1 MVATLLRLRLTT
13 TLHQLRRE
21 WWRIL
26 VLIGGA
32 VWAVSLLP
40 SAWWI
45 SRALA
50 SQDGGVRSDALAAIS
65 GVLILGWVV
74 VPVLITGLDDTL
86 DPARFASLGVA
97 ARRIMPGMTVSAF
110 VTLPSLFFAV
120 VLGLLAASWRR
131 EGPAVLAVAF
141 AWAALTHATMI
152 VSARVSV
159 AWTARILQSRRA
171 REAALAMILVGA
183 LIATPIAYL
192 VVSEGLETLVDIDV
206 PALLETLR
214 RIPVALPVAAT
225 DAAVTGAWW
234 SVAWRLGASLAWIV
248 LLHGVWRANVAH
260 ALVHPAFRGG
270 GARAR
275 DDSVLA
281 AAKRAERG
289 RRGTVRRA
297 QTAVRTRAL
306 RYWFTDPRYLTGL
319 ITVMTFPAL
328 FFMLVYPIFGSPVSV
343 VMAVPVLLA
352 GTVGWARHNDVAYD
366 SSALWLD
373 IVSGRL
379 GIAITRGRVAGTLA
393 WSVPLATV
401 AGLAALGLSGR
412 WDLAPAEFGAIA
424 GVLGTSLG
432 VSAISAVAL
441 PYRAPVPG
449 GNPFSAEVG
458 SVGAGFLAQ
467 IVSSIGAWVVAV
479 PVTVP
484 LALAIRWDARIGWLG
499 LVLGVATGAGVLI
512 VATRWAGRLYDRK
525 SGRLIN
531 AVA

>member
-1 MVATLLRLRLTT
+1 MVATVLRLRLTT

-32 VWAVSLLP
+32 IWAVSLLP
-40 SAWWI
+40 SAWWA
-45 SRALA
+45 SRVLEGQVA
-50 SQDGGVRSDALAAIS
+50 GVRSDALTAVSA
-65 GVLILGWVV
+65 VFILGWVV
-74 VPVLITGLDDTL
+74 VPVLVTGLDDTL
-86 DPARFASLGVA
+86 DPGRFASLGVVV
-97 ARRIMPGMTVSAF
+97 RRIMPGMTISAF
-110 VTLPSLFFAV
+110 VTLPSLFFAI
-120 VLGLLAASWRR
+120 VLGLLAASWRSN
-131 EGPAVLAVAF
+131 GPAVVAVAF
-141 AWAALTHATMI
+141 AWAALTHAMLI
-152 VSARVSV
+152 LSARVSV
-159 AWTARILQSRRA
+159 AWTSRILQSRRS
-171 REAALAMILVGA
+171 REAALVMIILGA

-192 VVSEGLETLVDIDV
+192 VVSEGLETLVDIDI
-206 PALLETLR
+206 PALFETLR
-214 RIPVALPVAAT
+214 WTPMALPVAAT
-225 DAAVTGAWW
+225 EAAATGAWW
-234 SVAWRLGASLAWIV
+234 SVAWRLGASLGWIL

-260 ALVHPAFRGG
+260 SLVHPIFRGG

-281 AAKRAERG
+281 AAKRAEMRRG
-289 RRGTVRRA
+289 RTVRRA
-297 QTAVRTRAL
+297 QTAVTTRAL
-306 RYWFTDPRYLTGL
+306 RYWFTDPRYMTGL

-328 FFMLVYPIFGSPVSV
+328 FFMLVYPIFGSPVSI

-373 IVSGRL
+373 VVSGRL
-379 GIAITRGRVAGTLA
+379 GIPVTRGRVAGTLV
-393 WSVPLATV
+393 WSLPLV
-401 AGLAALGLSGR
+401 VFAGLVALGLSGR

-441 PYRAPVPG
+441 PYRAPAPG
-449 GNPFSAEVG
+449 ENPFTAEVG

-467 IVSSIGAWVVAV
+467 IVSSLAAWAVAV
-479 PVTVP
+479 PVTLP

-499 LVLGVATGAGVLI
+499 LVLGVTTGAGVL
-512 VATRWAGRLYDRK
+512 VASARWAGRLYDRK
-525 SGRLIN
+525 SGQLIN